1 MEYDKYRRSSS
12 QDVSLSIATLWNA
25 FVEIQGK
32 CL

>member
-12 QDVSLSIATLWNA
+12 QDVSLSIATLNA